1 MANDLAK
8 LGSLNTTVESTVHMD
23 DFVGTLVGWN
33 DPTYGTRPEESSRPA
48 EWWNMLFDYP
58 TVHGCYGDLA
68 SDLCTKKYGA
78 PITETYKPTIK
89 E

>member
-33 DPTYGTRPEESSRPA
+33 DPTYGTRPEGSSQPA
-48 EWWNMLFDYP
+48 EWWKMFFDYP
-58 TVHGCYGDLA
+58 TVHGCYGGLA
-68 SDLCTKKYGA
+68 SPECIRKYGDF
-78 PITETYKPTIK
+78 ITNTYNPSK